1 MGKIMAITT
10 YATIDIGSNELA
22 MKIYEVSR
30 QHGIN
35 EITHVRHRLSLGAE
49 TYRKGFISYQ
59 TVNEICNTLNDFKRI
74 MAEFNTTGWQAYATS
89 ELREARNS
97 LVVIDQIK
105 VQTGFKAK
113 IISNSE
119 TRFLCYKALA
129 LKEEHFDQM
138 IQEGALIVDID
149 AGSVQLSVFDQGNLH
164 MTQNL
169 RLGSTRIRE
178 LLQVMEEETYDFTA
192 LINEYIQKD
201 LDLFKTLYL
210 ESIKIHHIITI
221 GEMIPDIYYY
231 WKNHKPDFDGHL
243 PQKFLSRKKF
253 PKEFPAEKA
262 KLILPT
268 FLLCRKICQ
277 LTNCGDLFMSNVDL
291 CDGMAAEYAEKKIRL
306 ILKHDFIGDI
316 ISTSKVIARKYK
328 VDMNH
333 VENVE
338 TLALQIFDRIRKL
351 HGLGK
356 RERLFLQIGVIL
368 HSCGA
373 YINEIESREC
383 SYHII
388 MSTEIIGLSHRERTM
403 IANMIRYNED
413 SFPAYAEL
421 EDKFTQE
428 DYITIVKLN
437 AILKTANV
445 LDKSNR
451 QKIKTVGV
459 TLDNGVL
466 TITAD
471 TMADIT
477 LEKGLFHDKADVFEE
492 VFGIRPLLKQKKSG
506 KVTT

>member
-1 MGKIMAITT
+1 
-10 YATIDIGSNELA
+10 
-22 MKIYEVSR
+22 
-30 QHGIN
+30 
-35 EITHVRHRLSLGAE
+35 
-49 TYRKGFISYQ
+49 
-59 TVNEICNTLNDFKRI
+59 
-74 MAEFNTTGWQAYATS
+74 
-89 ELREARNS
+89 
-97 LVVIDQIK
+97 
-105 VQTGFKAK
+105 
-113 IISNSE
+113 
-119 TRFLCYKALA
+119 
-129 LKEEHFDQM
+129 
-138 IQEGALIVDID
+138 
-149 AGSVQLSVFDQGNLH
+149 
-164 MTQNL
+164 
-169 RLGSTRIRE
+169 
-178 LLQVMEEETYDFTA
+178 
-192 LINEYIQKD
+192 
-201 LDLFKTLYL
+201 
-210 ESIKIHHIITI
+210 
-221 GEMIPDIYYY
+221 
-231 WKNHKPDFDGHL
+231 
-243 PQKFLSRKKF
+243 
-253 PKEFPAEKA
+253 
-262 KLILPT
+262 
-268 FLLCRKICQ
+268 
-277 LTNCGDLFMSNVDL
+277 
-291 CDGMAAEYAEKKIRL
+291 
-306 ILKHDFIGDI
+306 
-316 ISTSKVIARKYK
+316 
-328 VDMNH
+328 MNH